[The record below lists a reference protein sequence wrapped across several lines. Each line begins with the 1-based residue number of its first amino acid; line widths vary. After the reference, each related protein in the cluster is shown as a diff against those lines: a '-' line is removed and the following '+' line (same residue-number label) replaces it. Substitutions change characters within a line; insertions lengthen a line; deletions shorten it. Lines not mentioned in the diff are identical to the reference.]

1 MASANTRFN
10 GFLSVSLS
18 CELRNSTGEIL
29 SQPDLIS
36 CQATGI
42 TLAHVG
48 KKAKIQGF
56 GQKGKPLVFLW
67 KRNST

>member
-1 MASANTRFN
+1 MASAKTRFN

-18 CELRNSTGEIL
+18 CELRN

-48 KKAKIQGF
+48 KKAKMQGF